1 MAAGGASSV
10 RMTKKIEWV
19 GSTEQG
25 AIWSFLQKKLTW
37 MIALTKWYLMGSHS
51 SGVEGCEI

>member
-1 MAAGGASSV
+1 VAAGGASSV

-25 AIWSFLQKKLTW
+25 AIWSFLQKKTDMDDSFNEVVLNG
-37 MIALTKWYLMGSHS
+37 KSQ
-51 SGVEGCEI
+51 